1 MKNLLLNILVYGPYF
16 SGWKNS
22 TKRFWTSLIL
32 IIAFLILSTQVKSVF
47 DFFNESAETK
57 SIFKVFFGVFSFLFI
72 RDSIVAGIIRLGFD
86 LNNMSD
92 EQLDKTMKRPFKMNK
107 TCPYC
112 FKTLPSM
119 FVKKC
124 PHCTADI

>member
-1 MKNLLLNILVYGPYF
+1 MKKLLLNIFVYGPYF
-16 SGWKNS
+16 NGWKNS
-22 TKRFWTSLIL
+22 NKRFWTSLIV
-32 IIAFLILSTQVKSVF
+32 IVAFLIVSTQVKSVF
-47 DFFNESAETK
+47 DFFNESAESK
-57 SIFKVFFGVFSFLFI
+57 SIFKLIFGVLGFFFI
-72 RDSIVAGIIRLGFD
+72 RDSIVAGFMRFGND

-92 EQLDKTMKRPFKMNK
+92 KELDKAMKRPFKMNK

-112 FKTLPSM
+112 LKPLPSV